1 MLGKTPPWREEL
13 TIWIGSGEGEER
25 GGRAP
30 SIDLGS
36 EGDTARGVILPL
48 QLDGEGGKAKTSTT
62 DGRISSS
69 WALHNPQEK
78 IALARAPAALQHSLK
93 APSHSVVTNL
103 SKGSLLEA
111 HLAKAA
117 ARDPKPSRT
126 TPSTGAATITQRE
139 PIALGVPRIDLLK
152 QLSFLSG

>member
-13 TIWIGSGEGEER
+13 TIGIGSGEGEER

-36 EGDTARGVILPL
+36 EGDTARGVIVPL
-48 QLDGEGGKAKTSTT
+48 ELDGEGGKAKTSTT
-62 DGRISSS
+62 GGRISSS

-78 IALARAPAALQHSLK
+78 TALATAPAAPQHSLK

-103 SKGSLLEA
+103 SKGSLLEV
-111 HLAKAA
+111 HLAKVVATHP
-117 ARDPKPSRT
+117 RLSRT

-152 QLSFLSG
+152 QPSFLPG